1 MSTLGSQFNCH
12 LFVIHLGSV
21 WADAPGMCF
30 ITPAFILDDF
40 LLSQIEILSVF
51 CGAFDFFVSS
61 GLYES

>member
-1 MSTLGSQFNCH
+1 MSTLGSHFNCH